1 MKIEIIGRGNVATH
15 LHRAFQEKGI
25 DIYTVNPHTL
35 ERFTGNADITLIA
48 VKDNFISATAD
59 KIKGVSGIVAHTS
72 GSVDIAGLRGCAKHT
87 GVFYPAQT
95 FTKSIDMQYADI
107 PFFIEGSDPE
117 TEKVLISTA
126 EIISSHV
133 DKADSHQRRIL
144 HIASVLACNFTNHLW
159 YLAEKILKS
168 ENFQFDTIR
177 PLIRQTTDKAMS
189 ASPYDVQTGPAS
201 RGDTKVIDDHLS
213 ELKTDP
219 GLKNIYKLLS
229 ESILK
234 TYHNECH

>member
-1 MKIEIIGRGNVATH
+1 MEIEIIGRGNVATH

-25 DIYTVNPHTL
+25 DICTVNPHTL
-35 ERFTGNADITLIA
+35 EGFTGNADITLIS
-48 VKDNFISATAD
+48 VKDNFISETAD
-59 KIKGVSGIVAHTS
+59 KIKGASGIVAHTS
-72 GSVDIAGLRGCAKHT
+72 GSVGIASLRGCTKHT

-95 FTKSIDMQYADI
+95 FTKSIEMQYADI

-117 TEKVLISTA
+117 TERILISTA

-133 DKADSHQRRIL
+133 AKADSHQRRIL

-159 YLAEKILKS
+159 YLAEKILQN
-168 ENFQFDTIR
+168 ENFPFDTIR
-177 PLIRQTTDKAMS
+177 PLIRQTAYKAMS
-189 ASPYDVQTGPAS
+189 ASPYDMQTGPAS
-201 RGDTKVIDDHLS
+201 RGDTKVITDHLS
-213 ELKTDP
+213 ELETDP